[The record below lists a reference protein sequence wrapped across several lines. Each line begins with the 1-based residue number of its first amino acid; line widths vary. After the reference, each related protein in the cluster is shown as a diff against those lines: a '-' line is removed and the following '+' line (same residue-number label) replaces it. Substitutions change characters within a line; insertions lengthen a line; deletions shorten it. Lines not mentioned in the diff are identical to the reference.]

1 MGATPTREDADAT
14 LNISIHAPAW
24 GATGSPPLTR
34 GKGER
39 RNPKARFWGSPP
51 LTRGKAKFN
60 LCCLK
65 PNIPLDTPY
74 RLCGP

>member
-34 GKGER
+34 GKEHHVAQQSPADRITPAYAGKR
-39 RNPKARFWGSPP
+39 RAQESESSFLGITPAYA
-51 LTRGKAKFN
+51 GKS
-60 LCCLK
+60 
-65 PNIPLDTPY
+65 
-74 RLCGP
+74 